1 MLHEFLSIHRVDL
14 INRCRETVAQRS
26 PGAPRRELAHGI
38 SPFLD
43 QLIKTLQVEQSL
55 DPARSLKVSG
65 PEGGQTAQSEIA
77 STATVHGGELLRHG
91 YSIEEVVHDY
101 GDMCQA
107 ITGLAFEH
115 EMEIGADEFRTVNR
129 CLDNAIAVAVT
140 EFSYQRDA
148 RITEQQT
155 VDLNQRLGFFA
166 HELRNLVTTA
176 TLAVNIMK
184 SGNVGLNGATG
195 QILDRSLVGLCKL
208 IDRSLAEVRMSSG
221 MEIHAQLFS
230 LSGFIAELK
239 VSASMEADLKKC
251 VLIVAQVD
259 DKLALSG
266 DRDLLLAAAGNLLQN
281 AFKFTQP
288 RTEVTLNAY
297 ASGDRIHIDVE
308 DNCGGLPAGSA
319 ATMFLPYVQHAHDKT
334 GVGLGLSIARRS
346 VEANDGVL
354 SVRDVPGTGCVFTI
368 DLPRYLAKETSK
380 AASEENIF
388 L

>member
-1 MLHEFLSIHRVDL
+1 MLHEFLADHRADL
-14 INRCRETVAQRS
+14 IDRCREKVAQRS
-26 PGAPRRELAHGI
+26 PGARKRELEHGI

-43 QLIKTLQVEQSL
+43 QLIKTLQVEQSSE
-55 DPARSLKVSG
+55 PMRSRKVSG
-65 PEGGQTAQSEIA
+65 PAGGQTAQSEIA
-77 STATVHGGELLRHG
+77 GTATDHGGELLRHG

-101 GDMCQA
+101 GDLCQA
-107 ITGLAFEH
+107 ITDLAFER
-115 EMEIGADEFRTVNR
+115 EIAINTDEFRTVNR

-140 EFSYQRDA
+140 EFAYQRDA
-148 RITEQQT
+148 QIADKQM

-208 IDRSLAEVRMSSG
+208 IDRSLAEVRMSAG
-221 MEIHAQLFS
+221 LEIQAQRFT

-239 VSASMEADLKKC
+239 VSASMEAELKQC

-266 DRDLLLAAAGNLLQN
+266 DRDLLLSAAGNLLQN
-281 AFKFTQP
+281 AFKFTKSN
-288 RTEVTLNAY
+288 TEVTLNAY

-308 DNCGGLPAGSA
+308 DNCGGLPAGSE
-319 ATMFLPYVQHAHDKT
+319 TSLFLPYVQHGEDKS
-334 GVGLGLSIARRS
+334 GVGLGLSISRRS
-346 VEANDGVL
+346 VQANHGAL
-354 SVRDVPGTGCVFTI
+354 TVRDVPGTGCVFTI
-368 DLPRYLAKETSK
+368 DLPRHSTREPFK
-380 AASEENIF
+380 ATPEEKV
-388 L
+388 LR